1 MNILRNIFL
10 VAFIL
15 YSCLGHSQNDSLV
28 VSNKNPKKL
37 LLITSLETT
46 AFTSAMVGLNVLWY
60 KDYPKTD
67 FHFFNDN
74 NEWLQMDK
82 IGHGYST
89 YYISKFVNRGLVSS
103 GYNKNSA
110 LYSSIAGFASISAI
124 EIFDGYSENWG
135 ASYGDLIANA
145 TGSGLFLFQDLIWKE
160 QRITPKF
167 SFHKSEF
174 AQYRPNVLGS
184 NFQERLLKDYN
195 GQTFWLSV
203 NLASFTNDRI
213 KPRWLNVAIGYSADG
228 MISGE
233 EYHYY
238 SGIQPAYLPSFERK
252 RQFYLS
258 LDVDFTKIKTK
269 SKLLKS
275 VFEVINIL
283 KVPFP
288 TLEYSNNNFRFI
300 PLYL

>member
-1 MNILRNIFL
+1 
-10 VAFIL
+10 
-15 YSCLGHSQNDSLV
+15 
-28 VSNKNPKKL
+28 
-37 LLITSLETT
+37 
-46 AFTSAMVGLNVLWY
+46 MVGLNILWY

-103 GYNKNSA
+103 GYSKNSA

-124 EIFDGYSENWG
+124 EIFDGYSEKWG

-203 NLASFTNDRI
+203 NIASFTDYN
-213 KPRWLNVAIGYSADG
+213 KMPKWLNLAIGYSADG

-233 EYHYY
+233 EYQYID
-238 SGIQPAYLPSFERK
+238 GITSSDFQRK
-252 RQFYLS
+252 RQLYLS
-258 LDVDFTKIKTK
+258 LDIDFTRIKTK

-300 PLYL
+300 PLYH